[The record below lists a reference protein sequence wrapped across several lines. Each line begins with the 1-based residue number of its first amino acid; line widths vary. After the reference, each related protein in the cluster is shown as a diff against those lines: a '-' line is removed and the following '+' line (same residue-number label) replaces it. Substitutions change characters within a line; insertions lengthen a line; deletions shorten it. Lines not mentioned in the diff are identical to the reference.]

1 MPTEP
6 QLQPFPSPSLTSC
19 CSCSP
24 LAISSQPLPLVLPFP
39 SSPGIMHLPLV
50 SFLHKLSPGVSSY
63 SHPSLLWMTVY
74 PLTSLSLLWMMIY
87 PLTSLSL
94 LWMMIYPL
102 TSLPLLWMMS
112 YQLTSPSFSF
122 LSWVIHLA
130 SSHHHGP
137 CSNMCFSVWPGPPYP
152 SPWSPHISSLL
163 YLFIINMLAPV
174 P

>member
-6 QLQPFPSPSLTSC
+6 QLQPFPSPSSTPC

-24 LAISSQPLPLVLPFP
+24 LAISSQPLPLVLSFP
-39 SSPGIMHLPLV
+39 SSPGIMHLPLF

-94 LWMMIYPL
+94 LWMM
-102 TSLPLLWMMS
+102 S
-112 YQLTSPSFSF
+112 YQLTSPSFS
-122 LSWVIHLA
+122 LSYLE
-130 SSHHHGP
+130 
-137 CSNMCFSVWPGPPYP
+137 
-152 SPWSPHISSLL
+152 
-163 YLFIINMLAPV
+163 LFIWPPAIIMVHVQTYAFLCGLGHHTPHLGALISPLSYIFSS
-174 P
+174 